1 MDAFHFLD
9 LDVYVAMS
17 SNRMSRYL
25 ARCRKKATKRGSVG
39 IVFDC
44 VVFDCVSATVCVLLD
59 CVGIWYVFCLLV
71 VLVKLSVLTK

>member
-25 ARCRKKATKRGSVG
+25 ARCRKKATKPGSVG

-44 VVFDCVSATVCVLLD
+44 VVC
-59 CVGIWYVFCLLV
+59 
-71 VLVKLSVLTK
+71 